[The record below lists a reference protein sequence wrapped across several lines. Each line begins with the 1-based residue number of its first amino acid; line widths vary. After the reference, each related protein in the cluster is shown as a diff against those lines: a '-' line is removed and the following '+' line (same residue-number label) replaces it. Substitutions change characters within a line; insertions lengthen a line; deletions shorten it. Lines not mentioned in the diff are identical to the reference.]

1 MARASEKLVRE
12 IKHEIFSGL
21 LKPGDQL
28 EEAFL
33 AEKFGVSRTP
43 IREAIRSLVDSG
55 LLETR
60 PRKGAIVREL
70 SAKELNDLFEVAAEL
85 EGMSARLAAENLTVS
100 HKKAIEEALAFC
112 VKTAKASDI
121 TGYAKANL
129 DLHSAI
135 HKASGNDWLV
145 EHLDQIEAR
154 INVYRLIP
162 YEVVGRLEKSLSEHH
177 EICDAIFAGQGAE
190 ANVLMRDHMMMQGA
204 RLPSLLKMLE

>member
-100 HKKAIEEALAFC
+100 HKKAIEKALALC

-162 YEVVGRLEKSLSEHH
+162 YEVVGRLEKSVSEHH
-177 EICDAIFAGQGAE
+177 EICDAIFSGQGAE
-190 ANVLMRDHMMMQGA
+190 ANILMRDHMMMQGA